1 MSIHDPMTEDRF
13 PIESLQDLRAR
24 VEYEDWLL
32 ESVYKLAEGE
42 LFPDWPDEVIYKLG
56 AMTPQTMVYG
66 RAHMILG
73 DWRPGFLEAGA
84 PLVFTASFKLLDMLF
99 EWVLARNVKTA
110 DCGFQ
115 KKLQQLEQAGLSY
128 PAILESRPWLIE
140 RLKGLYRE
148 SEPLRGTIIHSRH
161 FSSTNGT
168 LRVASSKRG
177 VVGEGIDLEAAD
189 LRALAQV
196 VVSVLRFLQ
205 GDWALTAY
213 REKVLRRQLDQ
224 LGKLHK
230 LDSLGQQ
237 EPRHISVRWCTGDPQ
252 IQNIDVNRIRRDLD
266 ASCSGQDVSF
276 DLRVVVFQGP
286 TAVEAYLIPN
296 GDLSLLAMPQNKSRY
311 RCDLPG

>member
-1 MSIHDPMTEDRF
+1 MTEDHF
-13 PIESLQDLRAR
+13 SADSLQELRDR

-32 ESVYKLAEGE
+32 ESVYNLAEGE

-56 AMTPQTMVYG
+56 AMTPQTMGYG
-66 RAHMILG
+66 RANMIIG

-99 EWVLARNVKTA
+99 EWVLAQNGENVRLSS
-110 DCGFQ
+110 FQ
-115 KKLQQLEQAGLSY
+115 EKLTKVEKSVLSY
-128 PAILESRPWLIE
+128 PPILASRPWLVE
-140 RLKGLYRE
+140 RLRGLYKE
-148 SEPLRGTIIHSRH
+148 SEPFRGTIIHSRH

-177 VVGEGIDLEAAD
+177 VVGEDIDFDAAD

-196 VVSVLRFLQ
+196 VVSTLRFLD
-205 GDWALTAY
+205 GDWALTTY

-230 LDSLGQQ
+230 LDCLGQQ
-237 EPRHISVRWCTGDPQ
+237 EPRHISVRWCTNDPQ
-252 IQNIDVNRIRRDLD
+252 IQNIDVNRIRSDLD

-276 DLRVVVFQGP
+276 DLRVVVFQGL
-286 TAVEAYLIPN
+286 TAAEAYLIPN
-296 GDLSLLAMPQNKSRY
+296 GDLSLLAMPQDKSRY
-311 RCDLPG
+311 RCDLPA